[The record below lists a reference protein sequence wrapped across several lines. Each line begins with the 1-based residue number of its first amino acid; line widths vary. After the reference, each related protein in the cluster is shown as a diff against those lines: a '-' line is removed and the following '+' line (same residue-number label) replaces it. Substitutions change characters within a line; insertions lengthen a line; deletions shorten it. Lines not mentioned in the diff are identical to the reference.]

1 MVMMREK
8 NDSLRRVCKSFVLR
22 AGRLSPRQK
31 QGLEQ
36 WLPAYQLTLTD
47 DPWDLAVSFGRN
59 ADVVVEVGFGM
70 GQTLIT
76 MAQANPQLNFLGIEV
91 HRAGIGSLA
100 ADLHDL
106 GIKNVRVAPYD
117 AVEVLTRGI
126 SADALAGVNVFFPD
140 PWPKLRHQKRRLI
153 QPDFLRLLI
162 SRLRAGG
169 WVHLATD
176 WEDYAM
182 QMLQVL
188 SQHPGLS
195 NQDLNG
201 GFIPRPESRPLTKF
215 ERRGLNLG
223 HQVWDLIFTRSS

>member
-1 MVMMREK
+1 MVMMRE
-8 NDSLRRVCKSFVLR
+8 NNVSLSRVCKSFVLR

-36 WLPAYQLTLTD
+36 WLTEYQLALTD
-47 DPWDLAVSFGRN
+47 NPWDLPASFGRN
-59 ADVVVEVGFGM
+59 ADVVVEIGFGM
-70 GQTLIT
+70 GQALIT
-76 MAQANPQLNFLGIEV
+76 MAQANPQLNFIGIEV
-91 HRAGIGSLA
+91 HRAGIGSLV

-106 GIKNVRVAPYD
+106 GINNVRVAPYD

-126 SADALAGVNVFFPD
+126 SAGALAGVNVFFPD

-153 QPDFLRLLI
+153 QPDFLRLLT
-162 SRLRAGG
+162 SRLRMGG

-188 SQHPGLS
+188 SQHPDLM
-195 NQDLNG
+195 NQDVNG

-215 ERRGLNLG
+215 EQRGLNLG
-223 HQVWDLIFTRSS
+223 HQVWDLIFTRSR